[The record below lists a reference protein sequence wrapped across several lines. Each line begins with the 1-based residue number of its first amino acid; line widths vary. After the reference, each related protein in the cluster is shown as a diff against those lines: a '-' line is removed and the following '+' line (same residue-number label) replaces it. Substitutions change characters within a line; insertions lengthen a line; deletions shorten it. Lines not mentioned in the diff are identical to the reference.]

1 MERSVLKMDSNLRV
15 NNTTKDSILI
25 AMAAVLIV
33 ICSWISIP
41 LTVPVTLQTFAI
53 FAVVGLLGLKRGT
66 FAVMLYI
73 LLGTIGLPVF
83 SGFRGGVGILLGNT
97 GGYIVGFIFSALVAG
112 LITKY
117 FGRKKAVLV
126 ISMIAGLLVCY
137 IFGTAWFIN
146 VYTNNTGEVGL
157 ITALS
162 WCVFPFIIPDAVK
175 IGLAVIVVDR
185 VAKYARY

>member
-1 MERSVLKMDSNLRV
+1 MDSNLRV